1 MRSAIGAVAILLGT
15 LVLGQAGCIIPC
27 LAGGAVPV
35 YAAKHQERPKMPVPA
50 GRVVLLRFYKF
61 EAPPEP
67 MVIDHDGQ
75 LAEFPAYLTYCTDL
89 EWTMLQCYLPVS
101 RWHRSSRGYSVMAFA
116 PGCWPTATERCDGND
131 NRGNPS
137 KWNACDTSPLLSE
150 GTINLYFVPRTQPY
164 GPGTGGQV
172 AKDIRVGYANH
183 LERLSADRL
192 AGLSR
197 EDKCLVIGQLLDLL
211 EQDVGGQMH
220 GGNVAE
226 VRRILLF
233 FRGEA
238 KKLGLPVAEDDVSA
252 LGIVKSQLAKEGL
265 EAASAHFLRLAAFEG
280 WTGTLEFLL
289 SRGASPNYLTEDQ
302 GCTPLKI
309 AISAHRREAAAVLL
323 KHGADP
329 NDPDKSGESNL
340 HFAAAYGDAEIARL
354 LLEHGA
360 KVNAGTDSS
369 WTPLMEASMRKD
381 LAVARVL
388 LEHGANPNMVPGIGL
403 LPLEFAVEDRQIE
416 MVKILLK
423 YGADP
428 LLRDWAGSRP
438 VDSVGKDDSEIRK
451 LLKLDAATSTASF
464 PAR

>member
-1 MRSAIGAVAILLGT
+1 MGA

-35 YAAKHQERPKMPVPA
+35 YSAKDQERPKRPVPA
-50 GRVVLLRFYKF
+50 GRVVLLRFYEY
-61 EAPPEP
+61 EAPPDP
-67 MVIDHDGQ
+67 MVVDHDGQ
-75 LAEFPAYLTYCTDL
+75 LAQFPAYLTYCTDL

-101 RWHRSSRGYSVMAFA
+101 RWHRSSRCYSVMAFA
-116 PGCWPTATERCDGND
+116 PGCWPTATERCSGKD

-137 KWNACDTSPLLSE
+137 KWNACDTPPLLSE
-150 GTINLYFVPRTQPY
+150 GTINLYFPLRTREY
-164 GPGTGGQV
+164 GDGTGAQIV
-172 AKDIRVGYANH
+172 KDIQVRYANH

-192 AGLSR
+192 TGLSR
-197 EDKCLVIGQLLDLL
+197 EDKRMVIGELLDLL

-238 KKLGLPVAEDDVSA
+238 KKLGLPVAEDDASA
-252 LGIVKSQLAKEGL
+252 LAMAKSQLAKKGL
-265 EAASAHFLRLAAFEG
+265 EATSAHFLRLAAFEG
-280 WTGTLEFLL
+280 WSGTLEFLL
-289 SRGASPNYLTEDQ
+289 SCGASPNYLTEVQ

-323 KHGADP
+323 KHGAAP
-329 NDPDKSGESNL
+329 NAPDKSGESNL
-340 HFAAAYGDAEIARL
+340 HCAAAYGDAEIARL

-360 KVNAGTDSS
+360 KVNAGTHSS
-369 WTPLMEASMRKD
+369 WTPLMEAAMRKD

-388 LEHGANPNMVPGIGL
+388 LEHGANPNMVPEIGL

-416 MVKILLK
+416 MVKLLLK

-428 LLRDWAGSRP
+428 LLRNWVGSRP
-438 VDSVGKDDSEIRK
+438 VDSVGKDDFELRK
-451 LLKLDAATSTASF
+451 LLQIDAATSTAAF